1 MFPRLV
7 SCAAA
12 FLGATILM
20 APSITHAQLESG
32 GGAPA
37 ADPCQSVLHGTN
49 SYIVCELDLRR
60 YVVRTYWKRQ
70 DGKAY
75 GSIWGLVRG
84 LWTDGKR
91 PLLVMNAGMFH
102 EDRAP
107 VGLYVEDGKMLVNPD
122 TSDGAGNFYMK
133 PNGVF
138 FIAGDRAGILETTRF
153 VKDKPK
159 VDFAT
164 QSGPLLM
171 IDGVMHPRISPRGTS
186 RHIRNAVGVR
196 GPHTIVLAISKRP
209 VTFGDVATLFKD
221 KLAIGTALYLDGS
234 ISGIYAAR
242 TAPKHLFVPIGPM
255 IGAYARRPR

>member
-1 MFPRLV
+1 MFPRLI

-12 FLGATILM
+12 LLGAAILM
-20 APSITHAQLESG
+20 VPSITHAQPKAG

-37 ADPCQSVLHGTN
+37 TDPCQSVLHGSN

-91 PLLVMNAGMFH
+91 PLFVMNAGMFH
-102 EDRAP
+102 KDRSP
-107 VGLYVEDGKMLVNPD
+107 VGLYVEDGKVLVDPD
-122 TSDGAGNFYMK
+122 TADGEGNFYMK

-138 FIAGDRAGILETTRF
+138 FIAGDRAGVLETARF
-153 VKDKPK
+153 LRDKPK

-164 QSGPLLM
+164 QSGPMLV
-171 IDGVMHPRISPRGTS
+171 IDGALHPKISPRGSS
-186 RHIRNAVGVR
+186 RHVRNGVGVR
-196 GPHTIVLAISKRP
+196 GPHTVVLAISMRP
-209 VTFGDVATLFKD
+209 VTFGDLATLFKD
-221 KLAIGTALYLDGS
+221 RLGIANALYLDGS

-242 TAPKHLFVPIGPM
+242 MGPKHLFVPIGPM
-255 IGAYARRPR
+255 LGAYARSH